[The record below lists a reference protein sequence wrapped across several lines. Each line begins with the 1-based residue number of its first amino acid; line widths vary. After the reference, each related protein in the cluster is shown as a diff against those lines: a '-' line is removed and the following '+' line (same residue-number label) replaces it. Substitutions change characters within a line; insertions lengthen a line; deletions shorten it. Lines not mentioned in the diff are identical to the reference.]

1 MQLQRGWFRTAPKL
15 TRRQKN
21 TSIIREQGTTDR
33 GNYFKDQQYKVD
45 ASAQPWC
52 TCSHAHQSRASMR
65 RAGFQHVILLCS
77 LKLPVMLTKGQRASE
92 RLLHAICMRPDENWT
107 VKKAER
113 QRIDAFEL

>member
-21 TSIIREQGTTDR
+21 TSIREQGTTDR

-52 TCSHAHQSRASMR
+52 TCSHAHQSRASMH

-92 RLLHAICMRPDENWT
+92 RLLHAICMSPDESWT
-107 VKKAER
+107 VKKAEH
-113 QRIDAFEL
+113 

>member
-45 ASAQPWC
+45 ACSTLVHLLSCTEEQGQHAQGWLS
-52 TCSHAHQSRASMR
+52 TCHTALFFKASSDAHKRA
-65 RAGFQHVILLCS
+65 
-77 LKLPVMLTKGQRASE
+77 KG
-92 RLLHAICMRPDENWT
+92 I
-107 VKKAER
+107 
-113 QRIDAFEL
+113 